1 MVPIKLRVRIRKKRI
16 AFCNISES
24 PLILV
29 CMGNAQASLTWEC
42 LLSSENFS
50 ENQKRAAN
58 DNDEQGDSEQEGE
71 DRLQNLEKNQDT
83 YNENDDPEN
92 DK

>member
-1 MVPIKLRVRIRKKRI
+1 
-16 AFCNISES
+16 
-24 PLILV
+24 
-29 CMGNAQASLTWEC
+29 MGNVQTSLTWEG

-50 ENQKRAAN
+50 EDQKRAAN
-58 DNDEQGDSEQEGE
+58 DNDEQGDGEQEGK

-92 DK
+92 DE

>member
-1 MVPIKLRVRIRKKRI
+1 
-16 AFCNISES
+16 
-24 PLILV
+24 
-29 CMGNAQASLTWEC
+29 MGTVQTHLTWEC
-42 LLSSENFS
+42 LLSSEDFP

-58 DNDEQGDSEQEGE
+58 DNDEQGDGEQENE

>member
-1 MVPIKLRVRIRKKRI
+1 
-16 AFCNISES
+16 
-24 PLILV
+24 
-29 CMGNAQASLTWEC
+29 MGNVQTSLTREC

-50 ENQKRAAN
+50 EDQKRAAN
-58 DNDEQGDSEQEGE
+58 NNDEQGDGEQEGE

-83 YNENDDPEN
+83 CNKDDDPEN

>member
-1 MVPIKLRVRIRKKRI
+1 
-16 AFCNISES
+16 
-24 PLILV
+24 
-29 CMGNAQASLTWEC
+29 MGNVQTSLTWTC

-58 DNDEQGDSEQEGE
+58 DNDEQGDGEQEGE

>member
-1 MVPIKLRVRIRKKRI
+1 
-16 AFCNISES
+16 
-24 PLILV
+24 
-29 CMGNAQASLTWEC
+29 MGNVQTSLTWEG

-50 ENQKRAAN
+50 EDQKRAAN
-58 DNDEQGDSEQEGE
+58 DNDEQGDGEQEGE

-92 DK
+92 DE

>member
-1 MVPIKLRVRIRKKRI
+1 
-16 AFCNISES
+16 
-24 PLILV
+24 
-29 CMGNAQASLTWEC
+29 MGNVPTSLTWEC

>member
-1 MVPIKLRVRIRKKRI
+1 
-16 AFCNISES
+16 
-24 PLILV
+24 
-29 CMGNAQASLTWEC
+29 MGNGQTSLTWEC

>member
-1 MVPIKLRVRIRKKRI
+1 
-16 AFCNISES
+16 
-24 PLILV
+24 
-29 CMGNAQASLTWEC
+29 MGNVQTSLTWED

-58 DNDEQGDSEQEGE
+58 DNDEQGDGEQEGK

>member
-1 MVPIKLRVRIRKKRI
+1 
-16 AFCNISES
+16 
-24 PLILV
+24 
-29 CMGNAQASLTWEC
+29 MGNVQTSLTWEG

-50 ENQKRAAN
+50 EDQKRAAN
-58 DNDEQGDSEQEGE
+58 DNDEQGDGEQEGE

>member
-1 MVPIKLRVRIRKKRI
+1 
-16 AFCNISES
+16 
-24 PLILV
+24 
-29 CMGNAQASLTWEC
+29 MGNVQTSLKWTC
-42 LLSSENFS
+42 FLSSENFS

-58 DNDEQGDSEQEGE
+58 DNDEQGDGEQEGE

-83 YNENDDPEN
+83 YNENNDPEN

>member
-1 MVPIKLRVRIRKKRI
+1 M
-16 AFCNISES
+16 
-24 PLILV
+24 
-29 CMGNAQASLTWEC
+29 QTSLTWEC

>member
-1 MVPIKLRVRIRKKRI
+1 M
-16 AFCNISES
+16 
-24 PLILV
+24 LV
-29 CMGNAQASLTWEC
+29 CMGNVQTSLTWEG

-50 ENQKRAAN
+50 EDQKRAAN
-58 DNDEQGDSEQEGE
+58 DNDEQGDGEQEGE

>member
-1 MVPIKLRVRIRKKRI
+1 
-16 AFCNISES
+16 
-24 PLILV
+24 
-29 CMGNAQASLTWEC
+29 MGNVQTSLTWEG

-71 DRLQNLEKNQDT
+71 DCLQNLEKNQDT